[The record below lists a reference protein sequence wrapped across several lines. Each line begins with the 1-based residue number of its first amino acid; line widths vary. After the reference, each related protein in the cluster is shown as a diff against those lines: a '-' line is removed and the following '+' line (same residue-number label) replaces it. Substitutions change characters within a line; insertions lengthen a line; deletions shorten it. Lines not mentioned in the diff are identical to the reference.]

1 LTSATAYA
9 IDAPRTQ
16 VWEEVEAAAR
26 TEIGAKKLKRLG
38 EPKRTARKTWRAPN
52 LQEEVEDMALVF
64 RDLEEDF
71 DKMRRRQ
78 HELGVSHGPV
88 CQVSETVEVSRVPA
102 VLRDAALEDLFH
114 EVCLRHQA
122 RGGGKGPA
130 LRKKSGVTVG
140 LPREFTMAD
149 ANKILGLHN
158 TKVKVKPVTADDLVD
173 PHCLAS
179 KKSLMLLYTAFLP
192 EKTLMETI
200 TELWTEAY
208 DTQNEPVAALYLSH
222 IVKRDAKGRRGALVP
237 NPKALKRR
245 PALKRVSLLP
255 EPVPEVV
262 LGARIKFQGAFHA
275 IDARSPTHCLIYAQ
289 VVLPSDYTAVVARHL
304 KRTSRDSRDERRL
317 SRSSFYRDQALR
329 DLGATRPPSQ
339 EEEEVPERAETPYDI
354 REAIAR
360 RASRLGISQKSPL
373 LKNAGRGPPGSIP
386 GVN

>member
-1 LTSATAYA
+1 
-9 IDAPRTQ
+9 
-16 VWEEVEAAAR
+16 
-26 TEIGAKKLKRLG
+26 
-38 EPKRTARKTWRAPN
+38 
-52 LQEEVEDMALVF
+52 MALVF

-78 HELGVSHGPV
+78 HDLGVSHGPV

-114 EVCLRHQA
+114 EVCLRHQS

-158 TKVKVKPVTADDLVD
+158 TKVKVKPLVADDLVD

-179 KKSLMLLYTAFLP
+179 KKSVMMLYTAFMP
-192 EKTLMETI
+192 EKTLMETV

-222 IVKRDAKGRRGALVP
+222 FVKRDAKGRRGALVP

-255 EPVPEVV
+255 EPVEE
-262 LGARIKFQGAFHA
+262 
-275 IDARSPTHCLIYAQ
+275 
-289 VVLPSDYTAVVARHL
+289 VVLPSDYEKVVARHL
-304 KRTSRDSRDERRL
+304 KRTSRDSRDEKRL

-329 DLGATRPPSQ
+329 DLGNPTTRPSTEG
-339 EEEEVPERAETPYDI
+339 EEAPERAETPYDI

>member
-1 LTSATAYA
+1 
-9 IDAPRTQ
+9 
-16 VWEEVEAAAR
+16 
-26 TEIGAKKLKRLG
+26 
-38 EPKRTARKTWRAPN
+38 
-52 LQEEVEDMALVF
+52 M
-64 RDLEEDF
+64 
-71 DKMRRRQ
+71 
-78 HELGVSHGPV
+78 
-88 CQVSETVEVSRVPA
+88 
-102 VLRDAALEDLFH
+102 
-114 EVCLRHQA
+114 
-122 RGGGKGPA
+122 
-130 LRKKSGVTVG
+130 
-140 LPREFTMAD
+140 
-149 ANKILGLHN
+149 
-158 TKVKVKPVTADDLVD
+158 KVKPLVADDLVD

-179 KKSLMLLYTAFLP
+179 KKSLMMLFTAFLP

-245 PALKRVSLLP
+245 PAIAARVSLLP
-255 EPVPEVV
+255 EPVEE
-262 LGARIKFQGAFHA
+262 
-275 IDARSPTHCLIYAQ
+275 
-289 VVLPSDYTAVVARHL
+289 VVLPSDYEKVVARHL

-329 DLGATRPPSQ
+329 DLGNPTKPPPE
-339 EEEEVPERAETPYDI
+339 EEEEVERAETPYDI